1 MLRMRKLVTN
11 SWVHVYRGVI
21 SRGEMEEVTGLLELL
36 FVCSILP
43 FWYWLTIIFSFSINI
58 RRRNFNETIALDN
71 V

>member
-1 MLRMRKLVTN
+1 MCIVVLFP
-11 SWVHVYRGVI
+11 G
-21 SRGEMEEVTGLLELL
+21 GEMEEVTGVLELL

-58 RRRNFNETIALDN
+58 RRRNFNETIALDK